1 LQNLLQLIA
10 ETLIKFQRKDGSF
23 AWNLLDEHSRSD
35 SSATAVFAW
44 FFKEMNLK
52 NAQKSLQYLQSVTQ
66 RSGAIDFL
74 RRYQSNWSVFSKF

>member
-23 AWNLLDEHSRSD
+23 AWNLLDEHSSD

-52 NAQKSLQYLQSVTQ
+52 NKLKNLYNIYSLLPKEVVQ
-66 RSGAIDFL
+66 
-74 RRYQSNWSVFSKF
+74 